1 MPAPVRVLVGRIVAA
16 ALTSRTCA
24 IYASTS
30 ASRKGTKSI
39 LSSSTT
45 SLERNVA
52 GYISGLSL
60 PSVTEETIALALTDV
75 ELRRTHQLGRG

>member
-1 MPAPVRVLVGRIVAA
+1 MRDIRVHVGVQ
-16 ALTSRTCA
+16 
-24 IYASTS
+24 
-30 ASRKGTKSI
+30 KGTKSI

-75 ELRRTHQLGRG
+75 ELRRAHQLGRG